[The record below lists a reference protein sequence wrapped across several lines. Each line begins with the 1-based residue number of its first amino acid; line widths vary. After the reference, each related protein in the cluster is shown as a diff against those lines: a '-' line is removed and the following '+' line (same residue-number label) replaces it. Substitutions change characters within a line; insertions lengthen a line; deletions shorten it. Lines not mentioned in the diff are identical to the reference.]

1 MRAVT
6 LIIHGTTNLQ
16 PFNLISVSGVLPA
29 LEGIYII
36 TNLTEKITPTEFQ
49 TIIEGKL
56 LKRKRLVRGGTDVF
70 I

>member
-1 MRAVT
+1 M
-6 LIIHGTTNLQ
+6 TNLQ

-36 TNLTEKITPTEFQ
+36 TNLTEKVTPTDFQ
-49 TIIEGKL
+49 TVIEGKL
-56 LKRKRLVRGGTDVF
+56 LKRKRLVRDAPDVF